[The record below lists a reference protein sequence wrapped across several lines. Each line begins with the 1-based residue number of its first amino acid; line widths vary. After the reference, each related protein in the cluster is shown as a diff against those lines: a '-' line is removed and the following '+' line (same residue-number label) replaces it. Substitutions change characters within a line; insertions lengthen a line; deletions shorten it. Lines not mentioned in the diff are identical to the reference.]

1 MIFTKETESR
11 ATGSAFVGL
20 PLALASGNLGGHQL
34 LENPTIGLRE
44 NLNRKP
50 MAFYHQIV
58 WAFRCKFSHHPILWK
73 CSTRRVLL
81 TSWKVSHNQNSGE
94 YASCSLWTASFC
106 LKIGYPQIH
115 WLACLFLHVKIAM
128 LRIYTLFRHT
138 QISDWL
144 HILCIPIYGWLKP
157 LSKPH
162 MLVTSFYSM
171 LMVNPSHFKN
181 VTGSSSMFVG

>member
-106 LKIGYPQIH
+106 LKIGYPRIH

-162 MLVTSFYSM
+162 MLVTSFYVDGQP
-171 LMVNPSHFKN
+171 LPF
-181 VTGSSSMFVG
+181 